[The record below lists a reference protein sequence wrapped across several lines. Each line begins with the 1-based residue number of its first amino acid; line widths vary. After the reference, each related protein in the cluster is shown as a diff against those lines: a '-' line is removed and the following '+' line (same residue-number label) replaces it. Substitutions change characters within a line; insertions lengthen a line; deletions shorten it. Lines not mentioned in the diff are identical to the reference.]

1 MSGFD
6 RHSWRAVPAFS
17 GRVAAA
23 ADVEQGAAVF
33 ALSDT
38 RDPAVFE
45 EPLPQPAIWYDEDAD
60 EDFAVLIVQA
70 EQHTTED
77 GEVLQV
83 LGLLMPDGRT
93 AVGFTEDVEEV
104 DGEDPDWLDLVDADL
119 AGEDEEP

>member
-6 RHSWRAVPAFS
+6 RTSWREVRAFS
-17 GRVAAA
+17 GRVAGQ

-38 RDPAVFE
+38 RHPAVFE
-45 EPLPQPAIWYDEDAD
+45 EPLPQPAIWYDEDTD
-60 EDFAVLIVQA
+60 KDFAVLIIQA
-70 EQHTTED
+70 EEHTTDD

-83 LGLLMPDGRT
+83 LGLLLPDGRT

-104 DGEDPDWLDLVDADL
+104 DGEDPDWLDLVEADL
-119 AGEDEEP
+119 AGQDDEP